1 MEDSQSSR
9 IFIKGLPPTFT
20 EADFRKHFA
29 RDGEITDAKI
39 FQNRRIGYIGFKTP
53 KGAQQAVKY
62 FNRTFIRMSR
72 INVEIARPPPPQT
85 RVSGQNA
92 LTPTTRREEATN
104 DGEAAADSMLKRKR
118 DSESKVEDDPKLKE
132 FLEVMKLKSKKKAW
146 ESDAAGL
153 PQAAVESVNAEEWK
167 GIEEGQSDEEYEVV
181 PKKAKV
187 KASVVEATN
196 QQKGATEASKGP
208 ADLQEEATATAHS
221 SEDIEMDGNATP
233 NPAISD
239 SDWARSRTSRLL
251 GLLEEDDEGATPAVA
266 RAETDESE
274 IDEDVEQ
281 KKMSKGQS
289 QLAANVEA
297 ASSLPSPPSDQ
308 PGANISAEAEESTD
322 VSQPSMRLFIRN
334 LPYNVTREDLQ
345 AEFESFG
352 EIEEVHVPLDVKT
365 GIAKGFAYVQ
375 FSTAEAAENALYERD
390 GQTFQ
395 GRLLHILPATAKREN
410 KLDDFALSKLP
421 LKKQQ
426 QVKRKREAESTTFNW
441 NALYMNA
448 DAVVSSVAERL
459 GISKSEV
466 LDPTSS
472 DAAIKQAHAE
482 THVIQETKSYFKQQG
497 VDLDAF
503 KKSHRGDTAILVK
516 NIPYDCS
523 RDELR
528 RLFEEHGDVKRFI
541 MPPSGVIAIVEMAN
555 SAQCKS
561 AFGALAY
568 RKIKSSVLFLEKA
581 PKGVFNGGPVAAG
594 EAVLDGINK
603 TSASDFKDTNVDA
616 VMPDSVSTATL
627 FVRNLNFSTTTPILT
642 KTFKPLAGFLSAR
655 VKTRT
660 DPKKPGQILSM
671 GFGFLE
677 FASSHQAQAA
687 LQAMDGY
694 LLEGH
699 KLQIRASHKGA
710 DAAEERRKADA
721 AKRQAGKKT
730 KVIIKNLPFEAT
742 KKDVRALFGAYGQL
756 RSIRVPKKMD
766 RGARGFAF
774 ADFTTPKEAE
784 NAMDALRDTH
794 LLGRRLVL
802 DFAEGDPEDAEAEI
816 EKMQKKVGNQVN
828 KVALQKLTSGGRKRF
843 TAAQEEEGG

>member
-1 MEDSQSSR
+1 MEDPQSSR

-53 KGAQQAVKY
+53 EDARQAVKY

-92 LTPTTRREEATN
+92 LTPTMRREEATN
-104 DGEAAADSMLKRKR
+104 AGEAAADSMLKRKR

-132 FLEVMKLKSKKKAW
+132 FLEVMKPKGKKKAW

-196 QQKGATEASKGP
+196 QQKGTTEAAKEP
-208 ADLQEEATATAHS
+208 ADMQEEATATAHA

-239 SDWARSRTSRLL
+239 LVWARSRTSRLL
-251 GLLEEDDEGATPAVA
+251 GLLDDDDEDTTPAAA
-266 RAETDESE
+266 RAETDDSD
-274 IDEDVEQ
+274 IDEDVER

-289 QLAANVEA
+289 QSAANVEA

-308 PGANISAEAEESTD
+308 PGANISAEEEESTD
-322 VSQPSMRLFIRN
+322 VSQSSMRLFIRN

-395 GRLLHILPATAKREN
+395 GRLLHILPAAAKREN

-581 PKGVFNGGPVAAG
+581 PKDVFNGGPIAAG
-594 EAVLDGINK
+594 EAVPDGVNK
-603 TSASDFKDTNVDA
+603 TSASDLKDTNVDA
-616 VMPDSVSTATL
+616 VVPDSASTATL

-642 KTFKPLAGFLSAR
+642 ETLRPLAGFLSAR

-756 RSIRVPKKMD
+756 RSVRVPKKMD

-828 KVALQKLTSGGRKRF
+828 KVALQKLTGGGRKRF
-843 TAAQEEEGG
+843 TTAQEEEGG